1 MTAVSPK
8 SCLPAYMQ
16 APPRGKL
23 WLAGAGKAAASMAE
37 AYVEAAAVECRGLV
51 VVPYGHGLPNGKLLP
66 GVEVME
72 AAHPLPDQAALEA
85 GRRIMALAEQAQAGD
100 RLVFLI
106 SGGASALLEVPQQG
120 LGLADIQAINRCLL
134 SSGASISE
142 INAVRRKLSRLKGGG
157 ITRAAAP
164 ADVELLAIS
173 DVPGDRLADIGSGP
187 CSPDPVSV
195 AQARNVLGK
204 YACRPS
210 LPVTKLLAELE
221 SAVPPG
227 DEVPFGR
234 LSASIIARSRDALA
248 AAAAVASAAG
258 YRPLLLGDD
267 IDAPAE
273 QLACQHAQLVR
284 EKRAAGHRVALISGG
299 ETTQKLPAHPGRG
312 GRNSSYL
319 LRLLLELGGCPGV
332 LALAADTDGIDG
344 SGEHAGAWF
353 DHRSWRRALD
363 RQLDAEALLSAAD
376 SYAFFAGLDQLL
388 ITGPTRTNV
397 NDFRVILIDA
407 G

>member
-1 MTAVSPK
+1 MAAVSPK

-23 WLAGAGKAAASMAE
+23 WLTGAGKAAASMAE
-37 AYVEAAAVECRGLV
+37 AYVEASPVECRGVV

-72 AAHPLPDQAALEA
+72 AAHPLPDHAALEA
-85 GRRIMALAEQAQAGD
+85 GQRILALAEQAQAGD

-120 LGLADIQAINRCLL
+120 LGLADIQSINRCLL
-134 SSGASISE
+134 SSGASIGE

-157 ITRAAAP
+157 IARAAAP

-187 CSPDPVSV
+187 CSPDPCSV
-195 AQARNVLGK
+195 AEARAVLDK

-210 LPVTKLLAELE
+210 QPVIKLLAQIE
-221 SAVPPG
+221 SAVPAGHAAPS
-227 DEVPFGR
+227 GR
-234 LSASIIARSRDALA
+234 LTASIIARSRDALA
-248 AAAAVASAAG
+248 SAAAVASAAG
-258 YRPLLLGDD
+258 YQPLLLGDD

-273 QLACQHAQLVR
+273 QLARQHARLVR
-284 EKRAAGHRVALISGG
+284 EKRAAGQRVALISGG

-319 LRLLLELGGCPGV
+319 LRLLLELGDCPGV
-332 LALAADTDGIDG
+332 LAMAADTDGIDG
-344 SGEHAGAWF
+344 SGDHAGAWI
-353 DHRSWRRALD
+353 DNKSWRQAREN
-363 RQLDAEALLSAAD
+363 RLDAETMLSVAD
-376 SYAFFAGLDQLL
+376 SYTFFAGLNQLL